1 MYRNR
6 TYWYGPGYG
15 RGRGFG
21 LGLGFGRGAG
31 RGRRFY
37 SPNCDFYPDRPRGWW
52 AMPQY
57 QNMSLGNPV
66 YGTPPQDAVWDNVTG
81 EPKNIEAIDYEILLI
96 EKQME
101 EMKKEIEQLKSL
113 KKK

>member
-1 MYRNR
+1 MYRYR
-6 TYWYGPGYG
+6 TFWYGPGYG
-15 RGRGFG
+15 RGRGMG
-21 LGLGFGRGAG
+21 MGFGRGMG

-37 SPNCDFYPDRPRGWW
+37 SPNCDFFPDRPRGWW

-57 QNMSLGNPV
+57 QNQAPTYNP
-66 YGTPPQDAVWDNVTG
+66 PPDTARWDSQTG
-81 EPKNIEAIDYEILLI
+81 EPKNIEAIDYEIVML

-113 KKK
+113 KK